1 MIILELVIA
10 AFLGFVAGWYVR
22 GLRPAHSVSTPR
34 RTEPWDPH
42 EHARRRDRLDR
53 GYTDSMNQYDKLVPW
68 ASGGALVLSV
78 TFIEKFGQNA
88 SPNTGWLL
96 GTSWVLLG
104 LSLLS
109 SLLSQYASTRMYSWR
124 LRELE
129 HVQQPLES
137 RAESWAGEARRFDRL
152 AGLWG
157 TATKWLTFLSGVV
170 LLVGGLMF
178 LARFAYLN
186 APFRR

>member
-1 MIILELVIA
+1 
-10 AFLGFVAGWYVR
+10 
-22 GLRPAHSVSTPR
+22 
-34 RTEPWDPH
+34 
-42 EHARRRDRLDR
+42 
-53 GYTDSMNQYDKLVPW
+53 MNQYDKLVPW

-129 HVQQPLES
+129 NVQRPLDS
-137 RAESWAGEARRFDRL
+137 RAESCAGEALRLNRL

-157 TATKWLTFLSGVV
+157 TATKWFTFLSGVV
-170 LLVGGLMF
+170 LLVGGLMC